1 MKTNFFLFLFNGML
15 ITGIAFAQTATPK
28 VAKKQANQHARINE
42 GVKSGELTKKEAA
55 ALRAREEKLQR
66 DKKIAKSDGKVTPAE
81 RAKLNREANRNSKVI
96 HNQKHDAQHR

>member
-1 MKTNFFLFLFNGML
+1 MKTKFLLFLFNGML
-15 ITGIAFAQTATPK
+15 ITGIALAQTVTPK

-55 ALRAREEKLQR
+55 ALRAREAKLQR

-81 RAKLNREANRNSKVI
+81 RAKLNREANRNS
-96 HNQKHDAQHR
+96 

>member
-1 MKTNFFLFLFNGML
+1 MKTKFLLFLFNGML
-15 ITGIAFAQTATPK
+15 ITGIAFAQTVTPK

-55 ALRAREEKLQR
+55 ALRAREAKLQR

-81 RAKLNREANRNSKVI
+81 RAKLNREANRNSKAI